1 MQLRSLLSLYSGGLY
16 QGGLCPLPIPILLHY
31 HGGSGSYYYAA
42 LGHKKRGHPT
52 RASTTYLYFS
62 PYRSTRHKKEGIVG
76 RRYRKRLGL
85 SITHWAMSVRQT
97 IPANA
102 GCYIM
107 NGFDSHIIILLVHS
121 IPKMMKTDDAGSR
134 GSIKGGRKKKNSLN
148 SDRLFL
154 FIQTGSKH
162 MVLLGFFIKKWGA
175 KRSGQGSTILYE
187 WEMWQSSAILL
198 DSARICHTRYHN

>member
-1 MQLRSLLSLYSGGLY
+1 MF
-16 QGGLCPLPIPILLHY
+16 ILE
-31 HGGSGSYYYAA
+31 GEAQ
-42 LGHKKRGHPT
+42 KRGENRHDDNKKKV
-52 RASTTYLYFS
+52 RATWLLGAITFVALIVFGVYIKADFVHY
-62 PYRSTRHKKEGIVG
+62 PYRSFFIIMEGPVLIIMRRSDIKKEAIQRAHPLLIYIFSRIDPQDIKRRYIVG

-85 SITHWAMSVRQT
+85 SITHRAMSVRQT

-134 GSIKGGRKKKNSLN
+134 GSIKEGSKKNSLN

-162 MVLLGFFIKKWGA
+162 MV
-175 KRSGQGSTILYE
+175 Y
-187 WEMWQSSAILL
+187 
-198 DSARICHTRYHN
+198 